1 MTDIFINNKNN
12 ASGMAIYNK
21 VLSGKKNMNYN
32 IYWQKIIYTIL
43 LLAFGLLG
51 STVARADCLF
61 NEIGRIDKTIT
72 LPATISVKRNV
83 QPGTSIWDSDWYNA
97 GSTSVRCNEGG
108 NKNRIG
114 YEYPMTSVAGYS
126 GVYATSNPSIGV
138 RIRYSNSTNTSSAAL
153 GYYPQVD
160 IPFSPNFLI
169 GTTYTP
175 TFMYRVELVVID
187 TIQPTAV
194 TIPQSGQFVYYY
206 SSLLTSQLFISGTT
220 NIAVQSLTCNTTTP
234 NVPVSLGDV
243 YAGTLNQT
251 GPTTTEN
258 TFNVDF
264 NCTGNESAKISAK
277 LEGAQSTGVSDDSV
291 LALTNEGAPGVASG
305 LGVQILYNSQPLRLN
320 QPIELVNSALTT
332 ERVTFKTR
340 YYQTQTKVMPGQANS
355 VAILNVTYQ

>member
-1 MTDIFINNKNN
+1 
-12 ASGMAIYNK
+12 
-21 VLSGKKNMNYN
+21 MNHN
-32 IYWQKIIYTIL
+32 VYWQKAIYTL
-43 LLAFGLLG
+43 LLLISGLLC
-51 STVARADCLF
+51 SATASADCLF
-61 NEIGRIDKTIT
+61 NDTGRIDGTIN

-83 QPGTSIWDSDWYNA
+83 QPGTTIWDSGWYNT
-97 GSTSVRCNEGG
+97 GSTSIRCNESG

-114 YEYPMTSVAGYS
+114 YESPMTSADGYS
-126 GVYATSNPSIGV
+126 GVYVTSNPSVGV
-138 RIRYSNSTNTSSAAL
+138 RISYSNNSNTSGAPK

-175 TFMYRVELVVID
+175 TFMYRVELVAID
-187 TIQPTAV
+187 TIQPIAV

-206 SSLLTSQLFISGTT
+206 SSLLSSRFFIAGTT
-220 NIAVQSLTCNTTTP
+220 NIAVQSLSCNTTTP

-243 YAGTLNQT
+243 YAGTLNQI
-251 GPTTTEN
+251 GPTSTEN

-264 NCTGNESAKISAK
+264 NCTGNESAKIAAT
-277 LEGAQSTGVSDDSV
+277 LEGVQSTDVGDDSV
-291 LALTNEGAPGVASG
+291 LALTNEGSPGVASG

-340 YYQTQTKVMPGQANS
+340 YYQTLTKVMPGQANS
-355 VAILNVTYQ
+355 VAILNVTYE